1 MDKLGFRGQFARQQS
16 RAADVRFGSKADIKL
31 VRVMS
36 ALPPKADI
44 GSQLRNVRFVPKADI
59 VHLVGSV
66 REPGAVGVG
75 IAVDAGKRHVGH
87 PGPKP
92 RHSNCGNCFR

>member
-1 MDKLGFRGQFARQQS
+1 MSALGQKQTS
-16 RAADVRFGSKADIKL
+16 RL

-36 ALPPKADI
+36 ALPLKADI

-92 RHSNCGNCFR
+92 VQLYRVQSW

>member
-1 MDKLGFRGQFARQQS
+1 
-16 RAADVRFGSKADIKL
+16 
-31 VRVMS
+31 MS
-36 ALPPKADI
+36 ALPLKADI

-92 RHSNCGNCFR
+92 VQLYRCSPGKCPDTRTVATASDEDSRGSVHDSCLCIAV

>member
-1 MDKLGFRGQFARQQS
+1 MSALGQKQTLQHVCG
-16 RAADVRFGSKADIKL
+16 
-31 VRVMS
+31 MS

-44 GSQLRNVRFVPKADI
+44 GDAMRNIRFVPKADI

-92 RHSNCGNCFR
+92 VQLYRVQSW